1 MKKLD
6 KKDVSHVIDLAA
18 LEVDEK
24 EIEKYQEQ
32 LNDIL
37 NEIKKIE
44 NANVDDLEI
53 MISPSTNINRYNTAF
68 TTHLKKEEVL
78 LKASLSDDDF
88 IIVSKVLD
96 E

>member
-1 MKKLD
+1 MEKLD
-6 KKDVSHVIDLAA
+6 KKNVSHVAALAA

-24 EIEKYQEQ
+24 EINKYQEQ

-37 NEIKKIE
+37 SEIEKIE
-44 NANVDDLEI
+44 NAEFEETEP
-53 MISPSTNINRYNTAF
+53 MISPSTNINRYNNSFNA
-68 TTHLKKEEVL
+68 HLDKKEVL
-78 LKASLSDDDF
+78 LKASLSDDNF